1 MNFQCQICAIQ
12 HPYGKTGKEI
22 YLFEMDGERNLNLIS
37 AYEYYLPSG
46 CVDVLD
52 LHVDVENFAR
62 QRMNQ
67 IDHEGFVSHHADP
80 PVRENFNF
88 VAVVV
93 TD

>member
-1 MNFQCQICAIQ
+1 MPNLCDSASLWKNWKGNLPI
-12 HPYGKTGKEI
+12 
-22 YLFEMDGERNLNLIS
+22 EMDGERNLNLIS